1 MKHSAPFFE
10 EYRLFGKRTT
20 IAASV
25 FFTLFAPGSCDS
37 RGEPGPEG
45 PDWKR
50 HVIDDSSQ
58 GADGVRLM
66 DTNGDN
72 LPDITTGWEE
82 GGVVRVYLNPGSRA
96 ATLPW
101 PAVTVGNVASVEDAV
116 FVDLDRDGATDVVS
130 SCEGSTRTVFVHWA
144 PQNPSD
150 VLKPESWTTQPIPV
164 TQERMQWMFCLP
176 FDVDGKFGMDLIVG
190 AKGPGAQLGWLESP
204 ADPRNLGDWTWHPI
218 CPVGWVMSIEPMDMD
233 ADGDLDIV
241 VSDRRGGTRGCFWL
255 ENRGADNSD
264 GGAWARHT
272 IGGSDDEVM
281 FLSLTDLDGDGLV
294 DCLVPA
300 KPGVIRVFRRLS
312 QDGRSW
318 QTHTIPFPA
327 GTGRAKA
334 VATGDV
340 DLDGDSDLVITC
352 EGATPPD
359 SGVFWLENRSGSIA
373 GPWKAH
379 EISGPEGIKYDLARL
394 IDLDED
400 GDLDVLTCEERT
412 NLGVIWYENPARKPR

>member
-241 VSDRRGGTRGCFWL
+241 VSDR
-255 ENRGADNSD
+255 
-264 GGAWARHT
+264 
-272 IGGSDDEVM
+272 
-281 FLSLTDLDGDGLV
+281 
-294 DCLVPA
+294 
-300 KPGVIRVFRRLS
+300 
-312 QDGRSW
+312 
-318 QTHTIPFPA
+318 
-327 GTGRAKA
+327 
-334 VATGDV
+334 
-340 DLDGDSDLVITC
+340 
-352 EGATPPD
+352 
-359 SGVFWLENRSGSIA
+359 
-373 GPWKAH
+373 
-379 EISGPEGIKYDLARL
+379 
-394 IDLDED
+394 
-400 GDLDVLTCEERT
+400 
-412 NLGVIWYENPARKPR
+412 